1 MSFSLSQY
9 LFKKGIACYREGKY
23 QDAIGFFTKATKKDP
38 LNHKAWN
45 ALGVSYSKNGDY
57 SEANTCFHTAL
68 RLEPE
73 SDAYLE
79 NLKKNRVHMR
89 IHSQKR

>member
-9 LFKKGIACYREGKY
+9 LFKKGITCYREGRY

-45 ALGVSYSKNGDY
+45 ALGVAYSKYGDY

-68 RLEPE
+68 RLEPD

-79 NLKKNRVHMR
+79 NLKKNRTHMR
-89 IHSQKR
+89 SHHTGR